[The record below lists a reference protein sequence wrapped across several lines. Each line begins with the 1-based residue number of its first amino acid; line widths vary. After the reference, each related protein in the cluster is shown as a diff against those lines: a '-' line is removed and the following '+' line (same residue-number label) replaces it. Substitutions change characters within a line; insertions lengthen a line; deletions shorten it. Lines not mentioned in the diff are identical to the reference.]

1 MAKTLSSFKP
11 SIINNEWMFSVTSE
25 DKNQLELALGRAKS
39 IHSNRFKNP
48 KVIEDPDVLGFYTLG
63 GSCKSKDDAVLMVQF
78 IENTLHAE
86 KETEDVYD
94 WPPSN
99 D

>member
-11 SIINNEWMFSVTSE
+11 SIINNEWMFSVTAE
-25 DKNQLELALGRAKS
+25 NKNQLELALNRVKN
-39 IHSNRFKNP
+39 IHPDRSKNSR
-48 KVIEDPDVLGFYTLG
+48 VIEDPDVLGFYTLG
-63 GSCKSKDDAVLMVQF
+63 GSCRTKEDALLMVQF
-78 IENTLHAE
+78 IENTMHAE
-86 KETEDVYD
+86 NEVEDIYD